1 MTTDQAYLHG
11 GPLDG
16 QQRTAPPGV
25 DGEPAELAEF
35 DHESDG
41 TRHSVPYRRSHRR
54 DDAGWHYEF
63 IGQPGGGG

>member
-1 MTTDQAYLHG
+1 MSSDQAYLHG

-16 QQRTAPPGV
+16 QQRPAPAGV

-35 DHESDG
+35 EHEAEG
-41 TRHSVPYRRSHRR
+41 ARLNLPYRRSHRH

-63 IGQPGGGG
+63 IGQPGARG